1 MKKLLAF
8 LLVFVLLMAS
18 SVSAEQEIKFR
29 DAEWM
34 GGLYDTL
41 SAVFV
46 DDYRIMLPGGE
57 RIGDTDA
64 STYVYVFQTS
74 VRTVLGNKDENRK
87 CLLANE
93 FSIDL
98 GEVAGIPLSS
108 INLYF
113 LFDET
118 NPDYVGETEDAIFF
132 MAEYVFDADESAMA
146 ELEKKL
152 DYLYASCRKID
163 VPQDGAINL
172 PDGIRSRME
181 PMGTAWVNLTGGVE
195 LTLYVGKPMVT
206 YWYDYTAFETAS
218 DTTGL

>member
-98 GEVAGIPLSS
+98 GEVTGIPLSS

-118 NPDYVGETEDAIFF
+118 NPDYVGETEDAKFF

-146 ELEKKL
+146 ELEKTGLFVCFLQKNRCT
-152 DYLYASCRKID
+152 A
-163 VPQDGAINL
+163 
-172 PDGIRSRME
+172 IRSHQFTGWYSLKD
-181 PMGTAWVNLTGGVE
+181 GTYGNGL
-195 LTLYVGKPMVT
+195 GKSNRRCRT
-206 YWYDYTAFETAS
+206 YAVCRQTN
-218 DTTGL
+218 GHVLVRLHRV